1 VGERELTVHVI
12 LNDKAIREISK
23 DLEAKLRA
31 DGSANLSGQNPDP
44 AGASQRV
51 SSSSKPRRVD
61 TPEAKVEEEE
71 AEEHD
76 AAQEAEARTAALMG
90 PSAAA

>member
-51 SSSSKPRRVD
+51 EKQQAKARRHPPKPKSKKKKRKSTTPHKRR
-61 TPEAKVEEEE
+61 K
-71 AEEHD
+71 HG
-76 AAQEAEARTAALMG
+76 RRRLMG